1 MPTSGKN
8 TQELNLNSYRSG
20 IYFVSLEV
28 RWKYIHKTNNKEMKK
43 VLILIL
49 LSSFFLVSCSTSKK
63 CDGGKKIKT
72 NMW

>member
-1 MPTSGKN
+1 
-8 TQELNLNSYRSG
+8 
-20 IYFVSLEV
+20 
-28 RWKYIHKTNNKEMKK
+28 MKK
-43 VLILIL
+43 GLILIL